1 MTEQNV
7 TKQNLQPFA
16 EAQCINKKF
25 TAVEISWNQW
35 LAGLIDGDGYL
46 AIQKSNNVA
55 VCEIT
60 MPLEDEKVLQ
70 QIKQK
75 LGGSITLRSGAKAVR
90 YRLCHQ
96 IGIKN
101 LILRINGSIR
111 NTVRIPQFKTL
122 CSKFNVVYLE
132 PKPLTLDNGYIA
144 GFFDADGTIYIG
156 VNKASPKNAIIPGTQ
171 GKISRLQ
178 NSRGHNQLRI
188 EISNKYKENLIM
200 FKKAFNSGSIRTVVN
215 RKKHVVYIYQI
226 KHVDSFLQYIR
237 KYPLY
242 SMKKK
247 RLMMVKHY
255 FELKR
260 IKSHLAPPS
269 SMKQKVWNLFCKK
282 WYN

>member
-1 MTEQNV
+1 M
-7 TKQNLQPFA
+7 TKQNIQQFSKA
-16 EAQCINKKF
+16 KAQCIDKKF

-122 CSKFNVVYLE
+122 CNKFNVAYLE
-132 PKPLTLDNGYIA
+132 SKPLTLDNGYIA

-156 VNKASPKNAIIPGTQ
+156 INKASPKNSIIPGTQ
-171 GKISRLQ
+171 GKIIRLQ

-200 FKKAFNSGSIRTVVN
+200 FKKAFNSGSIRTIVN
-215 RKKHVVYIYQI
+215 RKMNVVHIYQVE
-226 KHVDSFLQYIR
+226 HVDSFLQYVR

-242 SMKKK
+242 STKKK
-247 RLMMVKHY
+247 RLLMVKKY

>member
-1 MTEQNV
+1 M
-7 TKQNLQPFA
+7 TKQNVQSFSKA
-16 EAQCINKKF
+16 KAQYRDKKF
-25 TAVEISWNQW
+25 TAFEISWNQW

-46 AIQKSNNVA
+46 AIQKSNDVA

-70 QIKQK
+70 QIQQK

-111 NTVRIPQFKTL
+111 NTVRIPQFQTL
-122 CSKFNVVYLE
+122 CNKFNVAYLE

-144 GFFDADGTIYIG
+144 GFFDADGTIYISI
-156 VNKASPKNAIIPGTQ
+156 NKASPKHSIIPGTE
-171 GKISRLQ
+171 GKIIRLQ

-188 EISNKYKENLIM
+188 EISNKYKENLMM

-215 RKKHVVYIYQI
+215 RKKHVVHIYQI
-226 KHVDSFLQYIR
+226 EHVESFLQYVR

-242 SMKKK
+242 STKKK
-247 RLMMVKHY
+247 RLLMVKN
-255 FELKR
+255 FLELKQM
-260 IKSHLAPPS
+260 KSHLAPPS
-269 SMKQKVWNLFCKK
+269 SMKQKVWNRFCKK

>member
-1 MTEQNV
+1 MK
-7 TKQNLQPFA
+7 KQLIQTFDENKAVF
-16 EAQCINKKF
+16 KKF
-25 TAVEISWNQW
+25 SQVEISWNQW

-60 MPLEDEKVLQ
+60 LALEDETVLF

-96 IGIKN
+96 IGIIQ

-111 NTVRIPQFKTL
+111 NTVRIPQFKKL
-122 CSKFNVVYLE
+122 CNKFNIAYLE

-144 GFFDADGTIYIG
+144 GFFDADGTIYIS
-156 VNKASPKNAIIPGTQ
+156 VSKASPKDSIVPEIL
-171 GKISRLQ
+171 GKIIRLQ
-178 NSRGHNQLRI
+178 NSRSNHQLRI
-188 EISNKYKENLIM
+188 EISNKYKENLTI
-200 FKKAFNSGSIRTVVN
+200 FKKAFNSGLIRSVVN
-215 RKKHVVYIYQI
+215 RKKHLCHIYRI
-226 KHVDSFLQYIR
+226 EDIHTFLQYVH

-242 SMKKK
+242 TTKKK
-247 RLMMVKHY
+247 RLLMIKKY
-255 FELKR
+255 FELR
-260 IKSHLAPPS
+260 QIKSHLAQPP
-269 SMKQKVWNLFCKK
+269 SMKQKIWNRFCKK